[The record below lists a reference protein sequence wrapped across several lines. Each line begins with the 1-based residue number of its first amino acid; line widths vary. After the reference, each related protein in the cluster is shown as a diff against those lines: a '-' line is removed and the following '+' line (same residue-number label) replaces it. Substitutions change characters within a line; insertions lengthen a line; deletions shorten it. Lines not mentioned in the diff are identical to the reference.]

1 MTRTR
6 RNGAARGGGSGS
18 SGSGRGFGQGTH
30 GRRRGD
36 EATTPV
42 VVDTM
47 APLEMF
53 RRFLVQVAKHNVA
66 EPYRRRKDVFPC
78 SYGGGGGGGNGGN
91 GDRQLGR
98 RRSHSRILVDADGDD
113 GYVVDAVGQPV
124 VRAGV
129 GLLRVPPGGRVR
141 KIDYTSA
148 SGGTSLT
155 WRWDPDHAY
164 RRLGRVSGVATNW
177 SLQYLGVAGVITTEW
192 AVGRA
197 PVMRAKRERAA
208 KSWPAVPDLRTAG
221 FNRRD
226 RREAERRNLES
237 GALLRFPTGYEDD
250 GRKRE
255 RDGSEIIQ
263 GMPTLDG
270 ASGPAQS
277 MPPRTITPPSPAV
290 PAPAPAGT
298 PKPSQG
304 PAAGAAR
311 KAIP

>member
-1 MTRTR
+1 MSRTR
-6 RNGAARGGGSGS
+6 GNGAAGGGGGRGGGRG
-18 SGSGRGFGQGTH
+18 GSGHGGQGAH
-30 GRRRGD
+30 GRRRGN
-36 EATTPV
+36 ESTTPV
-42 VVDTM
+42 VVDTI

-53 RRFLVQVAKHNVA
+53 RRFLVQVARHNVA

-78 SYGGGGGGGNGGN
+78 SYGSCGSDNGGRP
-91 GDRQLGR
+91 GGR

-113 GYVVDAVGQPV
+113 GYVVDAVGHPV

-141 KIDYTSA
+141 KIAYTSA

-208 KSWPAVPDLRTAG
+208 KSWPAAPDLRTAG

-270 ASGPAQS
+270 DNGPARS
-277 MPPRTITPPSPAV
+277 PPPPPSPPAV
-290 PAPAPAGT
+290 SAPAPAG
-298 PKPSQG
+298 
-304 PAAGAAR
+304 R
-311 KAIP
+311 AIP